1 MSQNSHEKP
10 VNRPTASNDAESS
23 CTAWGALAGGAF
35 GLIVSAFAGHPWGWI
50 LGAGVIGAVV
60 GALVDRHRR

>member
-10 VNRPTASNDAESS
+10 ATRPTASSDAESAF
-23 CTAWGALAGGAF
+23 TAWGALAGGAL
-35 GLIVSAFAGHPWGWI
+35 GLIVSLFVRHRWGWI
-50 LGAGVIGAVV
+50 LGVGVIGAVI